1 MTAPDGQLGELA
13 ERIRALGADPSAR
26 ELAESLWLARY
37 VGRPALGPATPE
49 PSPLDPADPEEIG
62 EFRIDYTPPAWYTE
76 NVGTGRRKDARSG
89 DPVRLHAERPGP
101 GAIPA
106 PTTAGPD
113 ADAVRVRVPTATALP
128 QPLVL
133 QRALR
138 PLQHYTPPV
147 RTPALLLDE
156 QATAEQAAETHLVLP
171 VLRAVTRREARLR
184 LLMDVSTST
193 GVWDT
198 ALGEL
203 RQICAGLGAFREVT
217 AHYLREDEDGRLMA
231 ATSRDGVR
239 ASRGAEQL
247 RDPTGRQLTLV
258 LSDCAGPLWR
268 SGRMQRLLH
277 HWSQAAPVAVVQPLP
292 QRMWRRT
299 HLPALPGTLR
309 RREGLGARL
318 DFASADGGTPAGA
331 APVPVLSLSR
341 TALGTWARL
350 LAGST
355 GLALPAPAAWV
366 SAGHPA
372 APPRATPRETDAE
385 TLVRAFR
392 RSASRQAVQ
401 LAVSFSAVPLT
412 LPVMQLVQRAMQPR
426 SGPTVLAEVLL
437 SGLLERAGDEGWYD
451 FRPGVRETL
460 LRLLPLGDAQLILKH
475 CGDYVERHFGRRARN
490 FPALALAGLGGPQA
504 EVPDGG
510 ATEAVPDA
518 FAVVSSLVAG
528 RFGASVPAVRQ
539 ETHHLVYAEKDAP
552 WARWA
557 AHLLASHGKEVAL
570 RRFGGGAGE
579 LRELVRGAGDAGSL
593 RRTVLFIGAWHA
605 EFRLINPLRG
615 VAPGGDDRFDAV
627 SVVRTVPFSWV
638 GELERV
644 TPLWDTTES
653 EAGGRLLELLGVEPQ
668 DPAGDGPDF
677 PGPTL
682 RVVDGVPDPPK
693 ELSVRDELLEAA
705 RESLATYGVCTFI
718 GGPGTGKTALAAQYA
733 HHHASA
739 YDVVWWVR
747 PGSAEQRRERLA
759 NLGVEFGIPSRG
771 DVPDRLAELRRV
783 LRTTALRW
791 LIVFDDCDDSDEL
804 AGQDFDGGHVLI
816 LGRSPKRWS
825 ERAPV
830 LRLEPLGAGQER
842 PPTPVQPGLV
852 EGALARVYGRL
863 EGAYTGFFIAP
874 GLLVSTVR
882 LVRPPYVDGEQNMV
896 TVVTDDGR
904 RHWGDLLRVL
914 GQVALFRVPQAHG
927 TPCLWITDAPDVRP
941 DDVVLCGT
949 TRMMNEPPVRLFPA
963 RGEGQPG
970 SDTMRLVGDL
980 PTGGVGQPVLS
991 ARDGS
996 VVGMVTGPP
1005 IDRNTGGKA
1014 VRIEALRQLC
1024 DLDAEGARLWHDI
1037 VREHDRHH
1045 ARRTGS
1051 GAVRPMPW
1059 QRELYGLFAELPP
1072 PAGPG
1077 QVRSMMASAGESAG
1091 DHPPRSWRDGAGL
1104 EYARGGHVAVVRYA
1118 AQVWNHLADILRVSD
1133 ELEDLRQ
1140 WIRQQQTLRG
1150 STQPGRTESE
1160 LTVEIRPDRS
1170 GRYTCEGHFRQWER
1184 GGHGRIVFSS
1194 MPMNTLSTGVREVLR
1209 LAEHRFQADGT
1220 ASVRVVYRLPDEL
1233 LWELPVERWTAAALP
1248 HLAQSVSVRG
1258 LPDNRRQPPRHQTRW
1273 NAVSRGPLI
1282 GFRSPPADMSPEG
1295 PVNAVPLL
1303 CLHTDGAAG
1312 TTALRK
1318 ARDTGYPLI
1327 LWSRAPGHETCL
1339 GFFEHMREE
1348 VRTSAGADDLLSRVG
1363 SLRARG
1369 GRKDDWTSYVAAYF
1383 DPGSD
1388 PAP

>member
-1 MTAPDGQLGELA
+1 MTAPDGPLGELA

-37 VGRPALGPATPE
+37 VGRPALGPASPE
-49 PSPLDPADPEEIG
+49 PSPLDPEGPEETG

-76 NVGTGRRKDARSG
+76 NTGTGRREDARSG
-89 DPVRLHAERPGP
+89 DPVRLHAERPAP

-138 PLQHYTPPV
+138 PLQHYHPPV

-217 AHYLREDEDGRLMA
+217 AHYLREDEDGRLVA

-268 SGRMQRLLH
+268 SGRMQRLLY

-318 DFASADGGTPAGA
+318 DFAAADGGTPAGA

-341 TALGTWARL
+341 TALGAWARL

-490 FPALALAGLGGPQA
+490 FPALALAGLGGPRA
-504 EVPDGG
+504 EVPDDGG
-510 ATEAVPDA
+510 TEAAPDA

-539 ETHHLVYAEKDAP
+539 ETYHLVYAEKDAP

-557 AHLLASHGKEVAL
+557 AHLLASHGKGVAL
-570 RRFGGGAGE
+570 RRFVGGGAGE

-605 EFRLINPLRG
+605 DFRLINPLRG
-615 VAPGGDDRFDAV
+615 LAKGGDDRFDAV

-638 GELERV
+638 GELVRV

-653 EAGGRLLELLGVEPQ
+653 EAGGRLLDLLGVEPR

-693 ELSVRDELLEAA
+693 ELSVRDELLEVV
-705 RESLATYGVCTFI
+705 RENLEAHGVCALT
-718 GGPGTGKTALAAQYA
+718 GEPGTGKTALAAQYA
-733 HHHASA
+733 HRHASA
-739 YDVVWWVR
+739 YDIVWWVR
-747 PGSAEQRRERLA
+747 SGSAEQRRGRLA
-759 NLGVEFGIPSRG
+759 NLGVEFGLPARG
-771 DVPDRLAELRRV
+771 DVLDRLAELRRT

-791 LIVFDDCDDSDEL
+791 LMVFDDCGDPDEL
-804 AGQDFDGGHVLI
+804 ASQVFDGGHVLI
-816 LGRSPKRWS
+816 LGRPAKRWS
-825 ERAPV
+825 ERAPT
-830 LRLEPLGAGQER
+830 LRLEPRGSGQER
-842 PPTPVQPGLV
+842 PQAPVEPALV
-852 EGALARVYGRL
+852 EEALARVYGRL

-882 LVRPPYVDGEQNMV
+882 LVRPPYLGSEQNMV
-896 TVVTDDGR
+896 TVTTADGR
-904 RHWGDLLRVL
+904 GYRGHLVRVL
-914 GQVALFRVPQAHG
+914 GQAALFRVPNAQGH
-927 TPCLWITDAPDVRP
+927 PCLWITDAPDVRP
-941 DDVVLCGT
+941 DDVLLCGT
-949 TRMMNEPPVRLFPA
+949 TSAVDEPPITLRRA
-963 RGEGQPG
+963 RAEGQPG
-970 SDTMRLVGDL
+970 SETMRLVGDL
-980 PTGGVGQPVLS
+980 PAGGVGGPVLS
-991 ARDGS
+991 AREGS
-996 VVGMVTGPP
+996 VVGIVTGPST
-1005 IDRNTGGKA
+1005 DRRTGGKA
-1014 VRIEALRQLC
+1014 VRIEVLRNLC
-1024 DLDAEGARLWHDI
+1024 DLDPQGLKLWHDM
-1037 VREHDRHH
+1037 VRSHDRHH
-1045 ARRTGS
+1045 AGRRATLS
-1051 GAVRPMPW
+1051 ASPTLW

-1072 PAGPG
+1072 PAGPA
-1077 QVRSMMASAGESAG
+1077 QVWSSMTSAGESTRV
-1091 DHPPRSWRDGAGL
+1091 HPLRSWRDGAGL
-1104 EYARGGHVAVVRYA
+1104 EYAAGGPVAVVRYA
-1118 AQVWNHLADILRVSD
+1118 ARIWTHFAAKPHASGPLR
-1133 ELEDLRQ
+1133 ELQQ

-1150 STQPGRTESE
+1150 LDEPGSADCE
-1160 LTVEIRPDRS
+1160 LTVEIRPHRS
-1170 GRYTCEGHFRQWER
+1170 GGYACELHLLQGER
-1184 GGHGRIVFSS
+1184 TLYSENTSS
-1194 MPMNTLSTGVREVLR
+1194 PVPMDRLFMTMREALRRAAQRVRGS
-1209 LAEHRFQADGT
+1209 A
-1220 ASVRVVYRLPDEL
+1220 RVMYRLSDEL
-1233 LWELPVERWTAAALP
+1233 LWELPVERWTA
-1248 HLAQSVSVRG
+1248 
-1258 LPDNRRQPPRHQTRW
+1258 
-1273 NAVSRGPLI
+1273 
-1282 GFRSPPADMSPEG
+1282 E
-1295 PVNAVPLL
+1295 AVPDL
-1303 CLHTDGAAG
+1303 AWSVAVRR
-1312 TTALRK
+1312 LRG
-1318 ARDTGYPLI
+1318 D
-1327 LWSRAPGHETCL
+1327 
-1339 GFFEHMREE
+1339 RE
-1348 VRTSAGADDLLSRVG
+1348 
-1363 SLRARG
+1363 
-1369 GRKDDWTSYVAAYF
+1369 
-1383 DPGSD
+1383 
-1388 PAP
+1388 

>member
-37 VGRPALGPATPE
+37 VGRPALGPAPPE
-49 PSPLDPADPEEIG
+49 LSPLDPDDPEETG

-76 NVGTGRRKDARSG
+76 NAGTGRRGDARSG
-89 DPVRLHAERPGP
+89 DPVRLHAERPAPGP
-101 GAIPA
+101 IPV

-138 PLQHYTPPV
+138 PLQHYHPPV

-277 HWSQAAPVAVVQPLP
+277 HWSEAAPVAVVQPLP

-341 TALGTWARL
+341 TALGAWARL

-490 FPALALAGLGGPQA
+490 FPALALAGLGGPRA
-504 EVPDGG
+504 ELPDDGG
-510 ATEAVPDA
+510 TEAVPDA

-539 ETHHLVYAEKDAP
+539 ETYHLVYAEKDAP

-570 RRFGGGAGE
+570 RRFDGGAGE
-579 LRELVRGAGDAGSL
+579 LRELVRGAGDAGSPH
-593 RRTVLFIGAWHA
+593 RTVLFLGSWHA
-605 EFRLINPLRG
+605 DFRLVNPLRG
-615 VAPGGDDRFDAV
+615 LAKSGDDRFDAV
-627 SVVRTVPFSWV
+627 SVVRPVPFSWV
-638 GELERV
+638 AELERV

-653 EAGGRLLELLGVEPQ
+653 EAGGRLLDLLGVERR
-668 DPAGDGPDF
+668 DAAGDGPDF

-693 ELSVRDELLEAA
+693 DLSVRDELLEAA
-705 RESLATYGVCTFI
+705 RESLTAYGVCTLT

-733 HHHASA
+733 RHHASA

-747 PGSAEQRRERLA
+747 SGSAEQRRERLA

-771 DVPDRLAELRRV
+771 DVADRLAELRQV

-804 AGQDFDGGHVLI
+804 AGQVFDGGHVLI
-816 LGRSPKRWS
+816 LGRPPKRWS

-830 LRLEPLGAGQER
+830 LRLEPLGVSQER
-842 PPTPVQPGLV
+842 TRTPVEPGRV

-896 TVVTDDGR
+896 TVVTEDGR
-904 RHWGDLLRVL
+904 RHRGDLLRVL
-914 GQVALFRVPQAHG
+914 GQVALFRVPQARG

-949 TRMMNEPPVRLFPA
+949 TRMMNEPPVRLCPA
-963 RGEGQPG
+963 RGEGEPG

-980 PTGGVGQPVLS
+980 PGGGVGEPVLS

-1005 IDRNTGGKA
+1005 IDRKSGGKA
-1014 VRIEALRQLC
+1014 VRIEVLRKLC
-1024 DLDAEGARLWHDI
+1024 DLDAESSQLWHDI
-1037 VREHDRHH
+1037 VREHDRYH
-1045 ARRTGS
+1045 ARRTVS

-1077 QVRSMMASAGESAG
+1077 QVWRRMASAGEPTG

-1104 EYARGGHVAVVRYA
+1104 EYASGGTVAVVHYA
-1118 AQVWNHLADILRVSD
+1118 ARVWAHLADRARVSGARQR
-1133 ELEDLRQ
+1133 LQQ

-1150 STQPGRTESE
+1150 LSEPGATDCE

-1170 GRYTCEGHFRQWER
+1170 GGYTYELSLLQGEGILYSEHA
-1184 GGHGRIVFSS
+1184 SS
-1194 MPMNTLSTGVREVLR
+1194 PVPMDRLFTVVREALWS
-1209 LAEHRFQADGT
+1209 AAHRVQGNT
-1220 ASVRVVYRLPDEL
+1220 RVVYRLLDEL
-1233 LWELPVERWTAAALP
+1233 LWELPVERWTA
-1248 HLAQSVSVRG
+1248 
-1258 LPDNRRQPPRHQTRW
+1258 
-1273 NAVSRGPLI
+1273 
-1282 GFRSPPADMSPEG
+1282 E
-1295 PVNAVPLL
+1295 AVPDL
-1303 CLHTDGAAG
+1303 A
-1312 TTALRK
+1312 
-1318 ARDTGYPLI
+1318 
-1327 LWSRAPGHETCL
+1327 WSVD
-1339 GFFEHMREE
+1339 
-1348 VRTSAGADDLLSRVG
+1348 VRRL
-1363 SLRARG
+1363 RG
-1369 GRKDDWTSYVAAYF
+1369 GR